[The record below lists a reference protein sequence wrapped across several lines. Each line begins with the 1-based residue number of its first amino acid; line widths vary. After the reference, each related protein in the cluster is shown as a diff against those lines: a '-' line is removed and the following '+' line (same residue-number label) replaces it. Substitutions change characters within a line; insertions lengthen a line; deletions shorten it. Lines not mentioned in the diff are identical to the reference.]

1 MENKMNKPTVVVCD
15 HIHESGL
22 EILKN
27 STEINYVYAADIDKT
42 ALLDVITDADVCITR
57 SSTDV
62 DEKFLTAAKN
72 LKAVIRAGVG
82 YDNVDMDGC
91 SKRGVIAMN
100 VPTAN
105 TIAATEL
112 TMTHMLSCTRKMP
125 YAHAQL
131 KDQRIWKRED
141 WYGQELYG
149 KKLGIIGFGNIGHR
163 VGIRAK
169 GFEMDVI
176 TYDPYIQASKATD
189 LGVEYTENFDDILS
203 CDIIT
208 IHTPKN
214 SETLNM
220 IGEEEIAKM
229 KDGVILINCARGGLY
244 NEEALYNNLK
254 SKKIAM
260 AGIDVFSKE
269 PATDHPLL
277 DLDNVTVTAH
287 LGANTVESQ
296 YKIATQAANNAIKS
310 ALGIGYPHALNLP
323 IDETKIPSFVK
334 PYLELTQKMGYLI
347 AQMDKSAIESIK
359 VEAEGEIAEYL
370 ESLSTFATVGAL
382 THSISNEKINYV
394 NAAFVAEERGIKLEI
409 NEHSNTSAFKNQV
422 SVKIT
427 TKHGVNTTSGT
438 IFEEDVQRI
447 IKINDFVVD
456 IEPSGKMIL
465 FTNSD
470 VPGVIGNVGTT
481 LANEG
486 INIADFRL
494 GRSKDGALAVILV
507 DENVTSKTL
516 EKLANLEAAKS
527 VAYAQI

>member
-1 MENKMNKPTVVVCD
+1 MNKPTIVVCD

-27 STEINYVYAADIDKT
+27 TSDINYVYAADVDKT
-42 ALLDVITDADVCITR
+42 ALLDIIKDAEVCITR

-62 DEKFLTAAKN
+62 DEKFLNAAAN
-72 LKAVIRAGVG
+72 LKAVVRAGVG
-82 YDNVDMDGC
+82 VDNVDIDGC
-91 SKRGVIAMN
+91 SKRGIIAMN

-112 TMTHMLSCTRKMP
+112 TMTHLLSCMRKMP
-125 YAHAQL
+125 YAHSQL

-149 KKLGIIGFGNIGHR
+149 KKIGVIGFGNIGHR
-163 VGIRAK
+163 VALRCK
-169 GFEMDVI
+169 GFEMDVV
-176 TYDPYIQASKATD
+176 TYDPYIPSSKATD
-189 LGVEYTENFDDILS
+189 LGISYTTNFDDILA

-214 SETLNM
+214 SETINM
-220 IGEEEIAKM
+220 IDEPQIAKM

-244 NEEALYNNLK
+244 NEEALVKNLK
-254 SKKIAM
+254 SGKIAM
-260 AGIDVFSKE
+260 AGIDVFNKE

-310 ALGIGYPHALNLP
+310 ARGIGYPHALNLP

-334 PYLELTQKMGYLI
+334 PYLELTQKMAFLI
-347 AQMDKSAIESIK
+347 AQMDKNAIESIK
-359 VEAEGEIAEYL
+359 IEAEGEIADYL
-370 ESLSTFATVGAL
+370 ESLETFAIVGAL
-382 THSISNEKINYV
+382 THSLTNEKINYV
-394 NAAFVAEERGIKLEI
+394 NATFVANERGIKVDSSI
-409 NEHSNTSAFKNQV
+409 HSNTSAFKNQV
-422 SVKIT
+422 TVKIT
-427 TKHGVNTTSGT
+427 TTHGVNSTSGT
-438 IFEEDVQRI
+438 IFDEDVQRI
-447 IKINDFVVD
+447 IKINDYLMD

-465 FTNSD
+465 LTNSD
-470 VPGVIGNVGTT
+470 VPGVIGEVGQI
-481 LANEG
+481 LGNES

-494 GRSKDGALAVILV
+494 GRSKNGALAVILV
-507 DENVTSKTL
+507 DEDVSSDILSKL
-516 EKLANLEAAKS
+516 QNIEAARS
-527 VAYAQI
+527 VSYAQI

>member
-1 MENKMNKPTVVVCD
+1 MKKPTIVVCD

-22 EILKN
+22 DILKN
-27 STEINYVYAADIDKT
+27 TSDINYVYAADIDKT
-42 ALLDVITDADVCITR
+42 ALLDVVKDADVCITR

-62 DEKFLTAAKN
+62 DEKFLNAAVN
-72 LKAVIRAGVG
+72 LKAVVRAGVG
-82 YDNVDMDGC
+82 VDNVDMDGC

-112 TMTHMLSCTRKMP
+112 TMTHMLSCMRKMP

-141 WYGQELYG
+141 WYGKELFG
-149 KKLGIIGFGNIGHR
+149 KKLGVIGFGNIGHR
-163 VGIRAK
+163 VALRAK
-169 GFEMDVI
+169 SFEMDVV
-176 TYDPYIQASKATD
+176 TYDPYIPSSKATD
-189 LGVEYTENFDDILS
+189 LGVEYTTNFDDILA

-214 SETLNM
+214 SETINM
-220 IGEEEIAKM
+220 IGEEQIEKM

-254 SKKIAM
+254 SGKIAM
-260 AGIDVFSKE
+260 AGIDVFNKE
-269 PATDHPLL
+269 PAIDHPLL
-277 DLDNVTVTAH
+277 DLPNIIVTAH

-310 ALGIGYPHALNLP
+310 ARGIGYPHALNLP

-334 PYLELTQKMGYLI
+334 PYLELTQKMAFLI

-370 ESLSTFATVGAL
+370 DSLETFAVVGAL
-382 THSISNEKINYV
+382 THSLSNEKINYV
-394 NAAFVAEERGIKLEI
+394 NATFVASERGIKI
-409 NEHSNTSAFKNQV
+409 DSSVHSNTSAFKNQV
-422 SVKIT
+422 TIKIT
-427 TKHGVNTTSGT
+427 TNHAVNTVSGT
-438 IFEEDVQRI
+438 IFDEEVQRI
-447 IKINDFVVD
+447 IKINDNLMD

-465 FTNSD
+465 LSNSD
-470 VPGVIGNVGTT
+470 VPGVIGEVGKI
-481 LANEG
+481 LGDEG

-507 DENVTSKTL
+507 DEDVSNDTL
-516 EKLANLEAAKS
+516 KKLENIEAARS